1 VTFHGIK
8 VIWTV
13 VGVGVVGRFDME
25 GGEGCFVLF
34 CFGLVWFGVETP
46 ERAVGLR
53 IRLIIRL
60 IIKKYIIF
68 IINMQNI
75 RL

>member
-1 VTFHGIK
+1 M
-8 VIWTV
+8 IWTV
-13 VGVGVVGRFDME
+13 VGVGVVGRFDVE
-25 GGEGCFVLF
+25 GREGCL
-34 CFGLVWFGVETP
+34 GLVWFGVESP

>member
-1 VTFHGIK
+1 
-8 VIWTV
+8 
-13 VGVGVVGRFDME
+13 ME
-25 GGEGCFVLF
+25 GREGCFVLF
-34 CFGLVWFGVETP
+34 WFGVETP
-46 ERAVGLR
+46 EGAVRLR

-75 RL
+75 HL